1 MLSQI
6 SWSSPINE
14 DKYNF
19 QLPFNFTGNT
29 ECCMLLLGNLENPLP
44 TDLSKELLKLCS
56 PAMSVVSDLLRGQG
70 NFYLKYELNL
80 IIYNKISLAF
90 QPFEYEEE

>member
-1 MLSQI
+1 
-6 SWSSPINE
+6 
-14 DKYNF
+14 
-19 QLPFNFTGNT
+19 
-29 ECCMLLLGNLENPLP
+29 MLLLGNLENPLP

-70 NFYLKYELNL
+70 IFYLKYELNL

>member
-44 TDLSKELLKLCS
+44 TDLLTELLNLVVQLCPS
-56 PAMSVVSDLLRGQG
+56 FP
-70 NFYLKYELNL
+70 
-80 IIYNKISLAF
+80 IYFVGKVFSI
-90 QPFEYEEE
+90 